1 MPCRIVVMA
10 HCGDGKSQWLMVI
23 IKAVDGLTVP

>member
-1 MPCRIVVMA
+1 MA
-10 HCGDGKSQWLMVI
+10 HCGDGKSQRLMVI

>member
-1 MPCRIVVMA
+1 MA